1 MEHDFCFRKI
11 CKEQMIK
18 RICLKFLRNLYLYID
33 FDNIYR
39 NNACN
44 NVIAFT
50 PCKGQEIKRIC
61 LVSMYNL
68 CKQSYSSKKE
78 VSMSMNM
85 YAETNKI
92 DKEMHVQM

>member
-1 MEHDFCFRKI
+1 MH
-11 CKEQMIK
+11 
-18 RICLKFLRNLYLYID
+18 
-33 FDNIYR
+33 
-39 NNACN
+39 
-44 NVIAFT
+44 VIAFT